1 MKKKWLIIGAL
12 CLCLFIVKNSTTAH
26 GNVYRIA
33 GKNRYETAN
42 IIAGQFEWSG
52 YAVVVSGSSYADA
65 LSAGPYAANIGGNIF
80 LSDEN
85 VDLTDTLKHYKATV
99 IIIIGGENAVS
110 ENVENR
116 LRENFTVYRIAGKDR
131 YETSE
136 LVNRQTES
144 KPIPVGVATGRNFPD
159 ALSAGAFMANKGYGL
174 QLVDGLN
181 PYILPDDFRGMYTF
195 GGTASMVYGVGE
207 RIQGSNR
214 YETAARIADIIGSYN
229 SVVVASGE
237 NFPDA
242 LSVTPFAKSINAPII
257 LTAKDKLPPS
267 SKEAIAKADNIYII
281 GGENAISKR
290 VEDEILGKTP
300 EPPVEPEPPVNP
312 EPPVPSKPVPVTK
325 NGITTI
331 DGIIL
336 ASKKYSLPS
345 TYNPGINQNTL
356 DYFGRMQ
363 RAAAAQGLSITIGSG
378 FRSYTYQKSLY
389 EGYVRQYGRAYA
401 DRISAR
407 PGHSEHQTGY
417 AIDVR
422 GTSNYLNQRFG
433 TTREGLWMAANAHKY
448 GFILRYPNG
457 KEHITGYIFEPWHF
471 RFVGLNLAP
480 KIYQSGLTVEEY
492 YGL

>member
-1 MKKKWLIIGAL
+1 MKKRWFILGVLWLSIFMVNQPSI
-12 CLCLFIVKNSTTAH
+12 SH
-26 GNVYRIA
+26 GTVYRIA

-42 IIAGQFEWSG
+42 IIAGQFQWNA

-65 LSAGPYAANIGGNIF
+65 LSAGPYAANIGGTIF

-85 VDLTDTLKHYKATV
+85 VDLTGVLQHYKATDV
-99 IIIIGGENAVS
+99 IIIGGEKAVS

-116 LRENFTVYRIAGKDR
+116 LKENFNVYRIAGKDR

-144 KPIPVGVATGRNFPD
+144 NPIPVGVATGRNFPD
-159 ALSAGAFMANKGYGL
+159 ALSAGAFMAKKGYGL
-174 QLVDGLN
+174 QLVDGLYS
-181 PYILPDDFRGMYTF
+181 YILPQGFQGLYTF
-195 GGTASMVYGVGE
+195 GGTASMVHGVGE

-214 YETAARIADIIGSYN
+214 YETAARIAEMSGDYN
-229 SVVVASGE
+229 AVVVASGE

-242 LSVTPFAKSINAPII
+242 LAVTPFAKFINAPII

-267 SKEAIAKADNIYII
+267 SKEAIAKAENIYII
-281 GGENAISKR
+281 GGENAVSKR

-300 EPPVEPEPPVNP
+300 EPPVEPEPPADP

-336 ASKKYSLPS
+336 ASKQYSLPAS
-345 TYNPGINQNTL
+345 YNPGMIQITA

-389 EGYVRQYGRAYA
+389 EGYVQRYGKAYA

-407 PGHSEHQTGY
+407 PGTSEHQTGY
-417 AIDVR
+417 AIDVK
-422 GTSNYLNQRFG
+422 GSSYYLNQRFG
-433 TTREGLWMAANAHKY
+433 TTREGLWLAANAHKY

-457 KEHITGYIFEPWHF
+457 KEHITGYIYEPWHF
-471 RFVGLNLAP
+471 RFVGLDLAP